1 MNNKACRIRIT
12 RRENK
17 NNKRLLKSYEADGK
31 SSNVNKMTAEELLDL
46 YKAGERDFSN
56 VDLSHEILSHADLAG
71 ADFSGANFYG
81 ARLLRT
87 NLSGGDFSNA
97 NLAQAY
103 LARTNLSG
111 AELSGVSLS
120 GAHLVATNFRGAKY
134 EDVIIKEMGLIS
146 SIDTYNVWA
155 LTDKYGT
162 EWIRLGDTI
171 MTREAW
177 EDELPDDR
185 SRQSILMHDAFGY
198 ACDWFDDKKKHLDK
212 LSKRKQGD

>member
-12 RRENK
+12 CRENK

-56 VDLSHEILSHADLAG
+56 VDLSHEILSHADLSG

-87 NLSGGDFSNA
+87 NLSGGDFSYA

-103 LARTNLSG
+103 LAYTNLSG
-111 AELSGVSLS
+111 AELSGVSLT

-134 EDVIIKEMGLIS
+134 EDVIIKEMGI
-146 SIDTYNVWA
+146 INNIETYNVYA
-155 LTDKYGT
+155 ITAKDGT
-162 EWIRLGDTI
+162 EWIRMGDTFL
-171 MTREAW
+171 TREAW
-177 EDELPDDR
+177 EEELPDDG
-185 SRQSILMHDAFGY
+185 SRQSFLMRDSFGY

-212 LSKRKQGD
+212 LSKRKRND

>member
-12 RRENK
+12 CRENK
-17 NNKRLLKSYEADGK
+17 NKITE
-31 SSNVNKMTAEELLDL
+31 EELLEL

-56 VDLSHEILSHADLAG
+56 VDLSHAVLSHADLSG

-87 NLSGGDFSNA
+87 NLSGCDFSYA

-103 LARTNLSG
+103 LAYTNLSG
-111 AELSGVSLS
+111 AELSGVSLT

-134 EDVIIKEMGLIS
+134 EDVIIKEMGI
-146 SIDTYNVWA
+146 INNIETYNVYA
-155 LTDKYGT
+155 ITAKDGT
-162 EWIRLGDTI
+162 EWIRMGDTFL
-171 MTREAW
+171 TREAW
-177 EDELPDDR
+177 EEELPDDG
-185 SRQSILMHDAFGY
+185 SRQSRLMHDSFGY

-212 LSKRKQGD
+212 LSKRKTGY